1 MTRKW
6 RKSSNIKVKD
16 QKQIF
21 LKAILKQNAKKKN
34 FFKSLIHSE
43 IRRDIIRTG
52 YIFLKKRTENKK
64 KISCKL
70 KIFIE
75 IQQQDCKIKLRKNCS
90 ENRAKYR
97 WRAVMTGQLKDQYR
111 RYNF

>member
-21 LKAILKQNAKKKN
+21 LKAILKQNAKKKI

-52 YIFLKKRTENKK
+52 YIFLKKEQRTK
-64 KISCKL
+64 
-70 KIFIE
+70 
-75 IQQQDCKIKLRKNCS
+75 
-90 ENRAKYR
+90 
-97 WRAVMTGQLKDQYR
+97 R
-111 RYNF
+111 RYLVN